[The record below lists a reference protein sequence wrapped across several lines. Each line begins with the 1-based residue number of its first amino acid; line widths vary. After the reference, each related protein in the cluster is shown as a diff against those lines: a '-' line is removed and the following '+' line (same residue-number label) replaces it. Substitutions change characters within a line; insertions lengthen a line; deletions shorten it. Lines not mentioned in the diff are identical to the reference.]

1 MRALRPPPPL
11 RVVHPIELCLR
22 ALLLLFAGQVLP
34 LDSNLF
40 TFAPTTLQLT
50 FPALFAPASAVITM
64 ASKGKEIDGGEAK
77 SHRIR
82 ITLTSQSVRRRRR
95 PQPSAPNPTHNKSHP
110 VPPPPPRPQ
119 VEPLE
124 KVCADIKRSA
134 EEKNLKGKV
143 SGPVRLPTKVLRITT
158 RKTPCGEGSKS
169 WDRFE
174 MRIHKRIIDLH
185 AAADVVKS
193 ITAIFIEP
201 GVHIEVKVGTS

>member
-1 MRALRPPPPL
+1 M
-11 RVVHPIELCLR
+11 
-22 ALLLLFAGQVLP
+22 
-34 LDSNLF
+34 
-40 TFAPTTLQLT
+40 
-50 FPALFAPASAVITM
+50 
-64 ASKGKEIDGGEAK
+64 
-77 SHRIR
+77 
-82 ITLTSQSVRRRRR
+82 
-95 PQPSAPNPTHNKSHP
+95 
-110 VPPPPPRPQ
+110 
-119 VEPLE
+119 
-124 KVCADIKRSA
+124 CADIKRSA

-201 GVHIEVKVGTS
+201 GVHIEVKVGTA